1 MTSLFHLQLV
11 SVLRETN
18 HLQQLEREDIPESA
32 QKLFERND
40 QLTLYVNNLNLIV
53 QWYNKVHRM
62 ALDVEKPL
70 IKDELAE
77 IDKVLTKAE
86 NNLNWNS
93 PGKVHDHL
101 PPALNLLTSSLYT
114 PVFFLH
120 TEAWA
125 YIEETREKVRDFEQR
140 TQKCKDNVTEIQ
152 RIMAT
157 WKSLPLHERKIEKHE
172 ALLDLEGRKAKI
184 EKR

>member
-1 MTSLFHLQLV
+1 MTSFFRLQLV

-101 PPALNLLTSSLYT
+101 PPALNLLTSSLYKL
-114 PVFFLH
+114 VFFVYRGVGVHRGDAREGARLRAAH
-120 TEAWA
+120 AEVQGQRDGNPAHHGHVEVTSAARAQDREARGA
-125 YIEETREKVRDFEQR
+125 
-140 TQKCKDNVTEIQ
+140 
-152 RIMAT
+152 A
-157 WKSLPLHERKIEKHE
+157 
-172 ALLDLEGRKAKI
+172 
-184 EKR
+184 

>member
-1 MTSLFHLQLV
+1 MQLV

-93 PGKVHDHL
+93 PGKIHDHL
-101 PPALNLLTSSLYT
+101 PTVLILLTSNERYLTSSLCT
-114 PVFFLH
+114 LVFFCVQRRGR
-120 TEAWA
+120 TSRRRARRC
-125 YIEETREKVRDFEQR
+125 ETSSSARRSAR
-140 TQKCKDNVTEIQ
+140 TT
-152 RIMAT
+152 
-157 WKSLPLHERKIEKHE
+157 
-172 ALLDLEGRKAKI
+172 
-184 EKR
+184 

>member
-1 MTSLFHLQLV
+1 M
-11 SVLRETN
+11 
-18 HLQQLEREDIPESA
+18 
-32 QKLFERND
+32 
-40 QLTLYVNNLNLIV
+40 
-53 QWYNKVHRM
+53 
-62 ALDVEKPL
+62 
-70 IKDELAE
+70 
-77 IDKVLTKAE
+77 
-86 NNLNWNS
+86 
-93 PGKVHDHL
+93 
-101 PPALNLLTSSLYT
+101 YT
-114 PVFFLH
+114 CVFLC

-184 EKR
+184 EKRYT